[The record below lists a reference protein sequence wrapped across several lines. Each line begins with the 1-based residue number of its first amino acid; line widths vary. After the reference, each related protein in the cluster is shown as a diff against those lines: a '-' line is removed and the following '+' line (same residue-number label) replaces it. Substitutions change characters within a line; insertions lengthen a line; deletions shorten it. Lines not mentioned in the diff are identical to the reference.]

1 MRFLARLFKK
11 ADSRSSTPKQV
22 ARSAAERLND
32 AFAAIQQIEIARIN
46 LANPG
51 YAKQEEE
58 RIIWRE
64 LFDLEMQQLHEHFGR
79 R

>member
-51 YAKQEEE
+51 YGKQEEE

>member
-1 MRFLARLFKK
+1 MQFLMRLFRRKPK
-11 ADSRSSTPKQV
+11 SASTPEQEPASV
-22 ARSAAERLND
+22 AQRLAE
-32 AFAAIQQIEIARIN
+32 AFAVIQN
-46 LANPG
+46 LEVERDFRADPFYG
-51 YAKQEEE
+51 KDEEE